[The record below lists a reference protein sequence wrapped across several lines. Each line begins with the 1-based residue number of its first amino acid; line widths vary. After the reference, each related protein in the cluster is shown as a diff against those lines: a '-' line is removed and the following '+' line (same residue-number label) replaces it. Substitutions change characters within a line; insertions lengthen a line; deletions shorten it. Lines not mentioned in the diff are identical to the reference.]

1 MVPKDRDR
9 GHADTDAL
17 PRSTLT
23 VLDGVAI
30 IVGMVIGAGIFK
42 TPSLVAANCTSV
54 AEVLLLWLAGGA
66 FCFVGALCYAEL
78 TSAYPHPGG
87 DYHYLGRAFGNV
99 PAFLFAWSRITV
111 IQTGSIAMLA
121 FLIGDYASEMG
132 RFGPYSSSLY
142 AAITII
148 VMTGLNLLG
157 IQQGRWMQNL
167 LTGAIVLGLVAVV
180 ALGLL
185 GTSDQT
191 VAGGTAQ
198 AEALTTGGVG
208 KALIFVLL
216 TYGGWNEIAYLSSEV
231 RKARR
236 NMVRILLYGI
246 AVITAIY
253 FCVNYV
259 FFEALGFAA
268 VASSEAV
275 AVDLMRAVLGESAV
289 SFISVL
295 VIIAV
300 LSTMNAVIITGS
312 RTNYAFGR
320 DFPLFGFL
328 GKWHGRANTPV
339 NALIFQ
345 AIAALGLVGLGT
357 GTRSGFTMM
366 VEYTAPVFWL
376 FFFLVGVGLFVL
388 RRKERAIV
396 RPFRVPL
403 YPFTPLLFCGVSLF
417 MFYSSVAYTGK
428 GGIISLAVLLAG
440 VPFLLIRR
448 PEAEFGQA

>member
-1 MVPKDRDR
+1 
-9 GHADTDAL
+9 
-17 PRSTLT
+17 

-42 TPSLVAANCTSV
+42 TPSLVAANCASV
-54 AEVLLLWLAGGA
+54 SEVLFLWLAGGA
-66 FCFVGALCYAEL
+66 FCLVGALCYAEL

-87 DYHYLGRAFGNV
+87 DYHYLGRAFGSV

-132 RFGPYSSSLY
+132 RLGPYSSSLY

-148 VMTGLNLLG
+148 VLTGLNLLG

-167 LTGAIVLGLVAVV
+167 LTGAIVLGLVTVV

-185 GTSDQT
+185 GAPGET
-191 VAGGTAQ
+191 VADSAAPTAGGMTA
-198 AEALTTGGVG
+198 GGVG

-231 RKARR
+231 RRARR

-246 AVITAIY
+246 AVITAVY

-259 FFEALGFAA
+259 FFEALGLQA
-268 VASSEAV
+268 VAASEAV
-275 AVDLMRAVLGESAV
+275 AVDLVRAALGESAV

-295 VIIAV
+295 VIIAA

-320 DFPLFGFL
+320 DFAFFGFL
-328 GKWHGRANTPV
+328 GRWHGKANAPV

-345 AIAALGLVGLGT
+345 GVAALMLVVLGT
-357 GTRSGFTMM
+357 GTRSGFAMM

-376 FFFLVGVGLFVL
+376 FFFLVGMCLFVL
-388 RRKERAIV
+388 RKKERAIV

-403 YPFTPLLFCGVSLF
+403 YPLTPLIFCGVSLF
-417 MFYSSVAYTGK
+417 MFYSSVAFTGK
-428 GGIISLAVLLAG
+428 GGIMSLAVLLAG
-440 VPFLLIRR
+440 VPFLFVRR
-448 PEAEFGQA
+448 PEAEFGEA

>member
-1 MVPKDRDR
+1 MER

-17 PRSTLT
+17 PRSTLS

-54 AEVLLLWLAGGA
+54 TEVLLLWLAGGA

-121 FLIGDYASEMG
+121 FLIGDYGSEIV
-132 RFGPYSSSLY
+132 RLGPYSSSVY
-142 AAITII
+142 AAGTIM
-148 VMTGLNLLG
+148 VLTALNLLG

-167 LTGAIVLGLVAVV
+167 LTGAIVLGLATVV
-180 ALGLL
+180 TLGLL
-185 GTSDQT
+185 AVPAQT
-191 VAGGTAQ
+191 VTGTA
-198 AEALTTGGVG
+198 APTVGEVSTGGVG

-236 NMVRILLYGI
+236 NMVRILVYGI

-259 FFEALGFAA
+259 FFEALGFTA

-275 AVDLMRAVLGESAV
+275 AVDLMRAVLGGSAV

-328 GKWHGRANTPV
+328 GKWHGKANTPI

-345 AIAALGLVGLGT
+345 GAAALALVGLGT
-357 GTRSGFTMM
+357 GTRSGFAMM

-376 FFFLVGVGLFVL
+376 FFFLVGVGLLVL
-388 RRKERAIV
+388 RRKEGAIV

-403 YPFTPLLFCGVSLF
+403 YPLTPLIFCGVSLF
-417 MFYSSVAYTGK
+417 MFYSSVAFTGR
-428 GGIISLAVLLAG
+428 GGVMSLAVLLAG

-448 PEAEFGQA
+448 PEGQFGEA